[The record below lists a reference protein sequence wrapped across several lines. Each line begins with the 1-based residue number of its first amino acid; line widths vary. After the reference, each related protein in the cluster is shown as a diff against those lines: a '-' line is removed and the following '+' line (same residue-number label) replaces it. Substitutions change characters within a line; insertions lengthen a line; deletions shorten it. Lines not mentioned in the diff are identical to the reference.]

1 MIRKIISA
9 ILALVLLFATS
20 ATGEG
25 WDGGREIACA
35 EDLPGCRLLQMV
47 MAGSFDDYD
56 PEDAV
61 LGRVLACVYPM
72 LGALTEADLNHF
84 VGEFGQ
90 DADAV
95 RVRWYGA
102 LANCLW
108 AYLET
113 EALPE
118 AQLSAAQRVL
128 LLFLEPPGDA
138 QAEVQ
143 RAQIREQIDGDVI
156 ARIADDVAVP
166 PGFVEWLVTGE

>member
-1 MIRKIISA
+1 MTRIIISA
-9 ILALVLLFATS
+9 ILALVLLFAVS

-72 LGALTEADLNHF
+72 LGALTEADLDHF

-95 RVRWYGA
+95 RARWYGA
-102 LANCLW
+102 LADCLW

-118 AQLSAAQRVL
+118 ARLSAAQRVL
-128 LLFLEPPGDA
+128 LLFLEPSGDA
-138 QAEVQ
+138 RAEAQ
-143 RAQIREQIDGDVI
+143 RAQIREEINGDVI
-156 ARIADDVAVP
+156 ARIAGDVAVP
-166 PGFVEWLVTGE
+166 PDFVEWLVMGE